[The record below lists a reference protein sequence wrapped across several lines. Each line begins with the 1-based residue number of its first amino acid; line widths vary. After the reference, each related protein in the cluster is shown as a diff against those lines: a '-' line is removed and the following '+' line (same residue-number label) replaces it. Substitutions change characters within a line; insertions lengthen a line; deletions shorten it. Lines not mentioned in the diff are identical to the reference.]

1 MKVELEYQMKFMG
14 EYLSGILFKESVDGP
29 VDESRFNVIVS
40 EKEHMLDDFIAKLK
54 AVLPAN
60 LIPSLDYDYAASDM
74 PTQGKNMACS
84 ILLFLF
90 CFLPYLL

>member
-1 MKVELEYQMKFMG
+1 MKEELEYQMKFMG

-29 VDESRFNVIVS
+29 VDESRFNEFVS
-40 EKEHMLDDFIAKLK
+40 EKECMLNEFIAKLK

-60 LIPSLDYDYAASDM
+60 LIPSLDYAASDM

-84 ILLFLF
+84 ILLFPF
-90 CFLPYLL
+90 RFLPYLL

>member
-29 VDESRFNVIVS
+29 VDESRFNAIVS
-40 EKEHMLDDFIAKLK
+40 EKERMLDDFIAKLK

-60 LIPSLDYDYAASDM
+60 LIPSLDYAASDM

-90 CFLPYLL
+90 GFLPYLL

>member
-40 EKEHMLDDFIAKLK
+40 KKERMLDDFIAKL
-54 AVLPAN
+54 
-60 LIPSLDYDYAASDM
+60 
-74 PTQGKNMACS
+74 
-84 ILLFLF
+84 
-90 CFLPYLL
+90 